1 MSEKV
6 LYPDAL
12 ICESEVLEDLEGMRV
27 QGNLSK
33 LQRVP
38 SIAVKEP
45 RKDTVK
51 ELQII
56 KR

>member
-12 ICESEVLEDLEGMRV
+12 ICEREVLEDLEGMRG

>member
-1 MSEKV
+1 MSGKV

-12 ICESEVLEDLEGMRV
+12 ICESEALEDLEGMRG

-38 SIAVKEP
+38 SFAMKEP

>member
-12 ICESEVLEDLEGMRV
+12 ICESEVLEDLEGMRG

-38 SIAVKEP
+38 SIAVQEP

-56 KR
+56 KC

>member
-1 MSEKV
+1 MSGKV

-12 ICESEVLEDLEGMRV
+12 ICESEVLEDLEGMRG

-33 LQRVP
+33 LQWVP